1 MLSPGSPSPLLR
13 RVGNLGSSFTENS
26 LLSPGRPEK
35 VLGLVRIGHGVQIS
49 VESSEL
55 SPAVWTDGL
64 PKSNMNSRLVLYFYS
79 EVLLHE
85 KCTIYIRIHTICRD
99 SHKILGNWS
108 NLSFWEHIEDRLGVA
123 VDLGPSLDVAA
134 EQG

>member
-13 RVGNLGSSFTENS
+13 RVGNLGSFFTENS

-35 VLGLVRIGHGVQIS
+35 VLGLVRIGHGIQIS

-64 PKSNMNSRLVLYFYS
+64 SQKQYELAASV
-79 EVLLHE
+79 VLLFRGSV
-85 KCTIYIRIHTICRD
+85 T
-99 SHKILGNWS
+99 
-108 NLSFWEHIEDRLGVA
+108 
-123 VDLGPSLDVAA
+123 
-134 EQG
+134 